1 MVQVALLD
9 PEIPQ
14 NTGNIVRLCAAC
26 GAGLHL
32 VGRLGYTLDDAK
44 LKRAGLDYWRS
55 VVVGVHRDLESLA
68 SAVPPERWLLFSK
81 KGKTRYDLVS
91 YEDDHL
97 LFFGPESTGFSEQLL
112 ELHQERSV
120 HIPISDRVRSLNL
133 AAAVHVAVYE
143 GLRQRNF
150 QNFA

>member
-1 MVQVALLD
+1 MFQVALLD

-32 VGRLGYTLDDAK
+32 VGKLGYTLDDAK

-55 VVVGVHRDLESLA
+55 VVVGVHRDLASLA
-68 SAVPPERWLLFSK
+68 EAVPADRWLLFSK
-81 KGKTRYDLVS
+81 KGKTRYDLIG

-97 LFFGPESTGFSEQLL
+97 LLFGPESVGLSEALL
-112 ELHQERSV
+112 ETHQDQTV
-120 HIPISDRVRSLNL
+120 FIPISAQVRSLNL

-143 GLRQRNF
+143 GLRQKNF

>member
-1 MVQVALLD
+1 MFQVALLD

-32 VGRLGYTLDDAK
+32 VGKLGYTLDDAK

-68 SAVPPERWLLFSK
+68 AAVPTDRWLLYSK
-81 KGKTRYDLVS
+81 KGKTRYDLIT
-91 YEDDHL
+91 YDDDHL
-97 LFFGPESTGFSEQLL
+97 LLFGPESAGFSDQLL
-112 ELHQERSV
+112 EAHRDRTV
-120 HIPISDRVRSLNL
+120 FIPISDRVGSLNL

-143 GLRQRNF
+143 GLRQKNF
-150 QNFA
+150 LNFA